1 MRDLLNFADVNFRIS
16 FAFKLLAE
24 KYYSKGAGHQRDVL
38 SNCLSYFWSI
48 TKYNPLWLLTLK
60 WVWVVPWLWHMN
72 MDLTFIFVHAY
83 LLDSQRAHQTALV
96 CVSCAVLCS
105 GVCVTLE
112 ITKCMYSDSYSIK
125 VLMQTFNRNQ
135 PECRIFAEQLRVASV
150 EEVKKTNLNNLS
162 TEKWATWI
170 NWVAQMQTQINLT
183 I

>member
-1 MRDLLNFADVNFRIS
+1 MIFVSMMTEHNVWPRCVQFREIKKRKKRDAELCWCEFQN
-16 FAFKLLAE
+16 FKLLAE
-24 KYYSKGAGHQRDVL
+24 KYYSKGAGHQGDVL

-105 GVCVTLE
+105 GVCMTLE
-112 ITKCMYSDSYSIK
+112 ITKSMYSDSYSIK
-125 VLMQTFNRNQ
+125 V
-135 PECRIFAEQLRVASV
+135 
-150 EEVKKTNLNNLS
+150 
-162 TEKWATWI
+162 
-170 NWVAQMQTQINLT
+170 
-183 I
+183 

>member
-1 MRDLLNFADVNFRIS
+1 MLNFADVNFRIS

-96 CVSCAVLCS
+96 CVSCAVAYVWLWK
-105 GVCVTLE
+105 L
-112 ITKCMYSDSYSIK
+112 
-125 VLMQTFNRNQ
+125 
-135 PECRIFAEQLRVASV
+135 LRVCTQTAIV
-150 EEVKKTNLNNLS
+150 LKFRCKLS
-162 TEKWATWI
+162 TETNLSVVYLQSSFVLPLWRRWGRQIWITWALR
-170 NWVAQMQTQINLT
+170 NRQRG
-183 I
+183 